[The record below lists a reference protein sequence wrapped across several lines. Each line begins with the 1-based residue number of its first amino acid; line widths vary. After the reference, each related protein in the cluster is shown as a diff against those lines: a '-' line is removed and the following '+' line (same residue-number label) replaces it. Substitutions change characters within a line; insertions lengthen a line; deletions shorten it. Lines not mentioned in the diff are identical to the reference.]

1 MFRIVYSSC
10 LETGV
15 GSAEIESIVTE
26 SRERNARDQ
35 ITGAWLMRGREC
47 LAALEGPPQ
56 AVRATVE
63 RIWDDRRH
71 TRFHLHAMGAAD
83 DRLFPSC
90 PLQFINLTSA
100 DPATLTEHDG
110 LAWLC
115 SFAGGVERLMD
126 EGLAALPGW
135 KD

>member
-1 MFRIVYSSC
+1 MFRVVYSSR

-15 GSAEIESIVTE
+15 GSAEVEAIVTE

-35 ITGAWLMRGREC
+35 ITGAWLMRGRDC

-63 RIWDDRRH
+63 RVWDDRRV
-71 TRFHLHAMGAAD
+71 TQFRLHDMGAAD
-83 DRLFPSC
+83 DRLFEIW
-90 PLQFINLTSA
+90 PLHFLEVTSA
-100 DPATLTEHDG
+100 DPAQINGHEG

-115 SFAGGVERLMD
+115 EFAGGVERFID
-126 EGLAALPGW
+126 QGLPAGP
-135 KD
+135 DR